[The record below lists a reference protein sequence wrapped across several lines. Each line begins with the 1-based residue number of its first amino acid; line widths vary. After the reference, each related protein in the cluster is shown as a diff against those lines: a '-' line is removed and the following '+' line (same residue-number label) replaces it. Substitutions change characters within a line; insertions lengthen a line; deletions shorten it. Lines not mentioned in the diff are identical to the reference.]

1 MEEAFLESVAIART
15 RWGVLARPYSL
26 LRALWDLDRF
36 ARELAPRLPGRR
48 VKVANG
54 FYQDLRIAARRLLR
68 APAFTIASVATL
80 ALGIGAVSVM
90 LTFVDQILLRPLPY
104 EDSDRIVALFLHEK
118 GRALRRAPTSAAN
131 FHALKAESE
140 TVSFVTAAH
149 PWSPS
154 LTGRDRPDEIRG
166 LKASRSLFE
175 LLGVKP
181 LLGQTFEDGD
191 DRIVVLSYDL
201 WQRRFGGEESIV
213 GETLYLDGEAFR
225 VDGVMPPGFRF
236 PPFWASDAD
245 LWAPLSFTP
254 EEAERHSRFL
264 RVFAKLAPGA
274 TLEEARLE
282 MEAIGARLVERFPKE
297 NAGTAVN
304 LEPLLEP
311 VVSETRPALLLL
323 LAAVGLLALLA
334 CANVLNL
341 KLVRAAGRARDN
353 ALAAALGAGRAHRL
367 REELSES
374 LLVAA
379 MGGLL
384 GALLAIWGVPSIVS
398 LAPVGLPRVEEVGI
412 DARIL
417 FYALLVSAA
426 IALALSTTSLARS
439 SPAEALRAAGARAT
453 DSRGK
458 RFRDLLVVSQV
469 AIAVLLLVAAGLV
482 LRSFREL
489 TILDPGFRRDDV
501 LTSSLLFA
509 GSSHAAPERQPM
521 LLRQIQE
528 NVGAIPGVRGAALIN
543 NLPIGGDLWGF
554 PYLVDGEEPTA
565 TGELEVASQ
574 RTVTPSYFETMGIAL
589 LAGRDFSN
597 GDDERTEPVVIVN
610 RTLAERH
617 GSVATIVGRR
627 IRLGDPERQDFRTV
641 VGIVSDSRQWDI
653 SEDVRP
659 EIYFPYGQNP
669 VSFHMRTTLVVASGE
684 DPERLQPQVERAVW
698 AAAGE
703 IPIVEVRTMERILR
717 DQVAPRRFTSVLFA
731 LFAGIA
737 LVLAAVGLY
746 GVISYTVSQ
755 QTVEIGIRAA
765 FGATAG
771 ELGRL
776 VLSRGAKLVLAG
788 LALGLGGAL
797 LARGLF
803 ESLLFGISPFDPGTF
818 AGVSL
823 FLLAVAFVAVAL
835 PARRAARLDPLRA
848 LRSE

>member
-1 MEEAFLESVAIART
+1 
-15 RWGVLARPYSL
+15 
-26 LRALWDLDRF
+26 
-36 ARELAPRLPGRR
+36 
-48 VKVANG
+48 
-54 FYQDLRIAARRLLR
+54 
-68 APAFTIASVATL
+68 
-80 ALGIGAVSVM
+80 
-90 LTFVDQILLRPLPY
+90 
-104 EDSDRIVALFLHEK
+104 
-118 GRALRRAPTSAAN
+118 
-131 FHALKAESE
+131 
-140 TVSFVTAAH
+140 
-149 PWSPS
+149 
-154 LTGRDRPDEIRG
+154 
-166 LKASRSLFE
+166 
-175 LLGVKP
+175 
-181 LLGQTFEDGD
+181 
-191 DRIVVLSYDL
+191 
-201 WQRRFGGEESIV
+201 
-213 GETLYLDGEAFR
+213 
-225 VDGVMPPGFRF
+225 
-236 PPFWASDAD
+236 
-245 LWAPLSFTP
+245 
-254 EEAERHSRFL
+254 
-264 RVFAKLAPGA
+264 
-274 TLEEARLE
+274 
-282 MEAIGARLVERFPKE
+282 
-297 NAGTAVN
+297 
-304 LEPLLEP
+304 
-311 VVSETRPALLLL
+311 
-323 LAAVGLLALLA
+323 
-334 CANVLNL
+334 
-341 KLVRAAGRARDN
+341 
-353 ALAAALGAGRAHRL
+353 
-367 REELSES
+367 
-374 LLVAA
+374 
-379 MGGLL
+379 
-384 GALLAIWGVPSIVS
+384 
-398 LAPVGLPRVEEVGI
+398 
-412 DARIL
+412 
-417 FYALLVSAA
+417 
-426 IALALSTTSLARS
+426 
-439 SPAEALRAAGARAT
+439 
-453 DSRGK
+453 
-458 RFRDLLVVSQV
+458 VVSQV

-509 GSSHAAPERQPM
+509 GSSHAAPERQPI

-703 IPIVEVRTMERILR
+703 IPVVEVRTMERILR

-731 LFAGIA
+731 VFAGIA

-803 ESLLFGISPFDPGTF
+803 ESLLFGVRPFDPGTF